1 MNRTIRSLVELAS
14 ISLCSLLVLTACM
27 ASTHNILAPGEPFDR
42 NNITRLKPGVTTL
55 SEVLGWF
62 GPPDKIIDGTQSMPE
77 PIPPPGFSDVSERSI
92 EKTVP
97 TRVLTAPEGM
107 VILVYVERAG
117 YNHYS
122 AGTPI
127 VLPVSG
133 LRIDIGYHEKELFIY
148 LSKKDKVVTQVSTG
162 L

>member
-1 MNRTIRSLVELAS
+1 MKRTLVYLAAG
-14 ISLCSLLVLTACM
+14 IDLLCLLIFLTACM
-27 ASTHNILAPGEPFDR
+27 ASTHDILAPGKPFDR
-42 NNITRLKPGVTTL
+42 NNIARLKPGVTTF
-55 SEVLGWF
+55 SEVLSWF

-77 PIPPPGFSDVSERSI
+77 PIPLPGYSELSERSI

-117 YNHYS
+117 HNHYS

-133 LRIDIGYHEKELFIY
+133 IRVEKGYHENELLIY
-148 LSKKDKVVTQVSTG
+148 VSKKEKVVTQVSSG

>member
-1 MNRTIRSLVELAS
+1 MAS
-14 ISLCSLLVLTACM
+14 I
-27 ASTHNILAPGEPFDR
+27 HRILAPGAPLDR
-42 NNITRLKPGVTTL
+42 TKIARLKPGITTL

-62 GPPDKIIDGTQSMPE
+62 GPPDKIIDGTQTIPE
-77 PIPPPGFSDVSERSI
+77 PIPPPGFSDVSDSRI

-117 YNHYS
+117 YHHDS
-122 AGTPI
+122 RGAIPAP

-133 LRIDIGYHEKELFIY
+133 IRIDIGYHEKELFIY
-148 LSKKDKVVTQVSTG
+148 LSKKDKVVTQVSMG